1 MTASVARSPFF
12 SVARDRKDRVEPQVS
27 PLPQAHSDAQLVL
40 RARDGDGWALEA
52 LYRRHVHR
60 VAAVVSRLLRGG
72 PDVEDV
78 VQDTFIE
85 AFRAIDQLDQPERA
99 GAWIMRIAI
108 HQTHRRFRRRRLLGM
123 IGLYASIEDEPLGR
137 SLSETAPQEIV
148 SEVARLDEAL
158 AGIEPRDRAA
168 WLLHRIEG
176 YSLPDVAELVGTS
189 LATVKRRIARAE
201 VLVAAHVGE
210 ASR

>member
-1 MTASVARSPFF
+1 
-12 SVARDRKDRVEPQVS
+12 
-27 PLPQAHSDAQLVL
+27 
-40 RARDGDGWALEA
+40 
-52 LYRRHVHR
+52 
-60 VAAVVSRLLRGG
+60 
-72 PDVEDV
+72 
-78 VQDTFIE
+78 
-85 AFRAIDQLDQPERA
+85 
-99 GAWIMRIAI
+99 
-108 HQTHRRFRRRRLLGM
+108 M